1 MGKQLVKEKSVIIR
15 SIIATVLV
23 SMFFVGIVIAY
34 FNMMNEEKR
43 ANIIKDGQMS
53 GMQASSRFDK
63 YLSTNVDS
71 IKLTA
76 YTLNGMI
83 SEGRSDE
90 EIQDYL
96 VGQSTAVKNAVSE
109 NLTGIYAYINGKFFS
124 GTNWI
129 PPEGYEPTERP
140 WYKKPM
146 TDIGNITLLDPYID
160 VQSGNVMLAL
170 GTTLCDNVSVVSV
183 DLSLDEIQ
191 RITEDIVRSGDS
203 DIEMIL
209 NAGGIV
215 VAHSDAGENGKNYN
229 KEEDSLGSAILK
241 HINNTDDNFFELNY
255 GNYHYV
261 VYSENIRDGWH
272 CISVKDATAV
282 LRPLG
287 LIFALTVVAVIIMVA
302 ILSAI
307 MITSGNRQ
315 LTAEKLNTQISAT
328 ADIYISLH
336 EIDLRS
342 NKFSVVRNNDSRSA
356 ELFKKLHGDCQDI
369 INTIMEQG
377 SDPSSRDIIIDFV
390 DLSKIDHR
398 LKDRNTMTCEFLSP
412 DKKWCRARFIASAR
426 EPSGKIARVLFLVE
440 NINAERRERDMTL
453 EAVKLMNEQISSV
466 ANIYFSMHDIDLL
479 NDTFTEITTKM
490 RAVSDLVSNKTEH
503 AQLTMYT
510 VMDRMTSESSKAA
523 IHDFLDFSTLD
534 ERLKD
539 ATTITEEFL
548 SNKDVWS
555 RARFVVSK
563 RLPDGRIS
571 HVLWLVEG
579 IDAEKR
585 RRDTL
590 AEAAETLNYRISSIA
605 NIYMTAH
612 EMDIK
617 NDTFTEIKSQSEM
630 VNNIIGESRTNAQAT
645 LYKVMEGVCDPSYV
659 DDVLEFADMSTLDK
673 RLADVDTI
681 TIEYMNINKQWRR
694 GRFVASRRS
703 VSGEITHVLWLSED
717 IDNEIRERDKLI
729 DMSQR
734 AIAASEAK
742 SLFLSKMS
750 HSVRTPINSM
760 LNMNEMILRECDDDN
775 ILSYSENIRTSGNT
789 LLGLVNDIL
798 DISKIEAGKMRIE
811 PVEYETVPMINELS
825 QMISRDADEKGLT
838 LTLNI
843 SPGLPGKLYG
853 DELHIKQIIMNLLT
867 NAVKYTRSGMITFSM
882 DCEPVP
888 DEPDSIYIDVSVKD
902 TGIGL
907 KPDELKKLLS
917 DSTHEHDNEGK
928 GLGIDI
934 IKSLLGLMGS
944 SLNVTS
950 IYDLG
955 SKFSFRLKQG
965 IADAAPVG
973 DYEKARTAAVEAHR
987 KYHEKF
993 KAPDAHIL
1001 VADDVAINLAV
1012 FGKLLSRTEVI
1023 IDVAPGGKEALEL
1036 SHSHKY
1042 DIIFLDHIMPGKNG
1056 LETLRD
1062 IRADKKGPNRETP
1075 VICLTADAVSGAR
1088 EQYIAAGYTDY
1099 MTKPI
1104 EPEVLEDMLLRY
1116 LPKDLIR

>member
-1 MGKQLVKEKSVIIR
+1 MGKQLVKEKSVIIKN
-15 SIIATVLV
+15 IIATVLV
-23 SMFFVGIVIAY
+23 SLFFVGIVIAY
-34 FNMMNEEKR
+34 FNMLNEEKR
-43 ANIIKDGQMS
+43 ENIIKDGQMS
-53 GMQASSRFDK
+53 AMQASSRFDK

-83 SEGRSDE
+83 TEGRTDK

-96 VGQSTAVKNAVSE
+96 VGQSTAIKNAVSE
-109 NLTGIYAYINGKFFS
+109 NSTGIYAYINGKFFS
-124 GTNWI
+124 GTGWE
-129 PPEGYEPTERP
+129 PPEGYQPTERP

-146 TDIGNITLLDPYID
+146 TDKGNITVLDPYND
-160 VQSGNVMLAL
+160 VQSGNIMLAL
-170 GTTLCDNVSVVSV
+170 GTTLCDDVSVVSV

-229 KEEDSLGSAILK
+229 EEESLGSAILK
-241 HINNTDDNFFELNY
+241 HINNTDDNYFELNY
-255 GNYHYV
+255 GNFHYV
-261 VYSENIRDGWH
+261 VYSKDIRDGWH

-282 LRPLG
+282 FQPLSV
-287 LIFALTVVAVIIMVA
+287 IFALTVAAAVIMVTL
-302 ILSAI
+302 LSAI

-315 LTAEKLNTQISAT
+315 LTAEKLSTQISAT

-336 EIDLRS
+336 EIDLIS
-342 NKFSVVRNNDSRSA
+342 NKFGVVRNNDPRSA
-356 ELFKKLHGDCQDI
+356 ELVGKLNGDCQKMI
-369 INTIMEQG
+369 YTVMENC
-377 SDPSSRDIIIDFV
+377 SDPSSRDIILDFV
-390 DLSKIDHR
+390 DFSKLDHR
-398 LKDRNTMTCEFLSP
+398 LKDRNTMTCEFLNP
-412 DKKWCRARFIASAR
+412 EKQWRRARFIASAR
-426 EPSGKIARVLFLVE
+426 MPSGKVARVLFLVE

-605 NIYMTAH
+605 NIYLTAH

-617 NDTFTEIKSQSEM
+617 NNTFTEIKSQSEM
-630 VNNIIGESRTNAQAT
+630 VNNIIGESRTNAQET
-645 LYKVMEGVCDPSYV
+645 LYKVMEGVCDPSFV
-659 DDVLEFADMSTLDK
+659 DEVLEFADLSTLDR

-703 VSGEITHVLWLSED
+703 ASGEVTHVLWLSED
-717 IDNEIRERDKLI
+717 IDNEMNERDKLI

-811 PVEYETVPMINELS
+811 PVEYEPVSMIAELV
-825 QMISRDADEKGLT
+825 QTINRDADEKGLT
-838 LTLNI
+838 FALNV
-843 SPGLPGKLYG
+843 SSDLPRKLYG
-853 DELHIKQIIMNLLT
+853 DELHIKQIIMNLLS
-867 NAVKYTRSGMITFSM
+867 NAVKYTKEGMISFGVE
-882 DCEPVP
+882 CEPDP
-888 DEPDSIYIDVSVKD
+888 DDTNSVFINVSVKD
-902 TGIGL
+902 TGIGI
-907 KPDELKKLLS
+907 KPEELRLLLN
-917 DSTHEHDNEGK
+917 DKDHEHDTDGR
-928 GLGIDI
+928 GLGMDI
-934 IKSLLGLMGS
+934 IKSLLELMGS
-944 SLNVTS
+944 SLNATS

-955 SKFSFRLKQG
+955 SRFSFRLKQG
-965 IADAAPVG
+965 IVDTEPIG
-973 DYEKARTAAVEAHR
+973 DYEKARAAATEGRR
-987 KYHEKF
+987 KYREKF
-993 KAPDAHIL
+993 RAPDARVL
-1001 VADDVAINLAV
+1001 VADDVSVNLAV
-1012 FGKLLSRTEVI
+1012 FGKLLSRT
-1023 IDVAPGGKEALEL
+1023 DVKVDTAPGGKEALEL
-1036 SHSHKY
+1036 SHSRKY

-1062 IRADKKGPNRETP
+1062 IRADKKDPNRETP